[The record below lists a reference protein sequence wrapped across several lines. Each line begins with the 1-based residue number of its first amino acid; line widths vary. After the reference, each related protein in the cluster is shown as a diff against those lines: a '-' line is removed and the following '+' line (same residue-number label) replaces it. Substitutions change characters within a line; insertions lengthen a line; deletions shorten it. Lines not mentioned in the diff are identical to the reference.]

1 MQCDDCGVAL
11 TYHKTEDD
19 AQCHFCGMRRAVPSV
34 CPDCGDKHLRFFG
47 AGTEKV
53 EEVARELFPT
63 VATERLDLDTARR
76 KGSAA
81 SLLSRF
87 RKGKTQILIGTQLV
101 AKGLDFSNV
110 GLVGIVSAD
119 VSLNIPDF
127 RSAERSFQLI
137 TQAAGRAGRGNETG
151 RVVIQSYKPEH
162 YAICAAAENDYDGF
176 YATELSLRKA
186 MDYPPFCDLVQVTVS
201 SDDEGAAE
209 AGADAL
215 AEELRA
221 RPGAGFQ
228 KRVLG
233 PSRARIYKAGELFRR
248 LIYIKAPPDDK
259 EALEIFLSDRKRAHA
274 ASKDGKKY
282 SISVDVNPYNC
293 T

>member
-1 MQCDDCGVAL
+1 
-11 TYHKTEDD
+11 
-19 AQCHFCGMRRAVPSV
+19 
-34 CPDCGDKHLRFFG
+34 
-47 AGTEKV
+47 
-53 EEVARELFPT
+53 
-63 VATERLDLDTARR
+63 
-76 KGSAA
+76 
-81 SLLSRF
+81 
-87 RKGKTQILIGTQLV
+87 V

-137 TQAAGRAGRGNETG
+137 TQAAGRAGRGDETG

-162 YAICAAAENDYDGF
+162 YAICAAAENDYEGF
-176 YATELSLRKA
+176 YGTELSLRKA

-221 RPGAGFQ
+221 REGATSK

-233 PSRARIYKAGELFRR
+233 PSRARIYRAGELFRR
-248 LIYIKAPPDDK
+248 LIYVKAPPDDRD
-259 EALEIFLSDRKRAHA
+259 ALEIFLSERKRAHA
-274 ASKDGKKY
+274 GGKDGKKY